1 MPSPIRLAIFD
12 MDDVL
17 CHYDRDRRLAELS
30 RLSGR
35 SINEILTDIWASGFE
50 DRADAGAMDA
60 ETYLSGFGE
69 RLGYAITRDEW
80 VEARRLGMV
89 PFPDSLALLAR
100 VKEKATVAVLTNNG
114 FLTGE
119 EIDRL
124 FPGLRRL
131 VDDRVFVSAR
141 FGTKKPDPEIYR
153 RLCAEFGVAPEE
165 AFFTDDKPWN
175 VAGAVK
181 AGLEGHVFDGA
192 EGLRRAL
199 SRLAL
204 V

>member
-1 MPSPIRLAIFD
+1 MPSAIRLAIFD

-60 ETYLSGFGE
+60 ETYLAGFGE

-89 PFPDSLALLAR
+89 PFPDSLDLLAR

-153 RLCAEFGVAPEE
+153 RLCAEFDVAPGA

-175 VAGAVK
+175 VEGAVK

-199 SRLAL
+199 TRLAL

>member
-1 MPSPIRLAIFD
+1 MPSAIRLAIFD

-60 ETYLSGFGE
+60 ETYLAGFGE

-89 PFPDSLALLAR
+89 PFPDSLDLLAR

-153 RLCAEFGVAPEE
+153 RLCAEFDVAPEA

-175 VAGAVK
+175 VEGAVK

-199 SRLAL
+199 TRLAL

>member
-1 MPSPIRLAIFD
+1 MPSAIRLAIFD

-17 CHYDRDRRLAELS
+17 CHYDRDRRLAALA

-35 SINEILTDIWASGFE
+35 RVDEILAAIWESGFE
-50 DRADAGAMDA
+50 DEADAGAMDA
-60 ETYLSGFGE
+60 ETYLAGFGE
-69 RLGYAITRDEW
+69 RLGYPITRDEW
-80 VEARRLGMV
+80 VEARRVGMV
-89 PFPDSLALLAR
+89 PFPDSLALVDR
-100 VKEKATVAVLTNNG
+100 VKESAMVAVLTNNG

-124 FPGLRRL
+124 FPGLRQL
-131 VDDRVFVSAR
+131 FDGQVFVSAR

-175 VAGAVK
+175 VEGAVK

-199 SRLAL
+199 ARLGL